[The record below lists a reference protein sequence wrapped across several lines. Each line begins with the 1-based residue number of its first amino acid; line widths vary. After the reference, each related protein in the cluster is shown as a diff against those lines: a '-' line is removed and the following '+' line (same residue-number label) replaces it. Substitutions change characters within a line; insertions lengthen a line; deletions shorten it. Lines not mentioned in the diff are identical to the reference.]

1 MDEDLAQA
9 VMEILQDHPEGLGE
23 HRFMTL
29 LGQRGLAPYA
39 GLDFHDP
46 LALFQAHFL
55 LFHLLHVLRDRF
67 HAEKTAHLEIHT
79 LAIRLGPYRPGRAG
93 LAADDPL
100 HRYYLDLEQLKAVD
114 RTAVEA
120 MLERFWKGLD
130 GRRAR
135 QKALAELDLSDPVG
149 LDEIRERYRRLAA
162 RHHPDRGGD
171 PIRMQRLNAAWRV
184 LSGKG

>member
-79 LAIRLGPYRPGRAG
+79 LAIRLGPYRPGRA
-93 LAADDPL
+93 
-100 HRYYLDLEQLKAVD
+100 
-114 RTAVEA
+114 
-120 MLERFWKGLD
+120 LD